1 MQDTR
6 CLILNYRYLI
16 QYQESSIQLVSLILE
31 TSLSNK
37 NKNPLREQYQIVLQK
52 ATVFALVLVIIL
64 FVLFPKIKV
73 GNPIKIEG
81 IGTALTVED
90 IPITRHGTL
99 RKPPPRPVVPIPSE
113 DDLIPDDVTIEDTEL
128 TFESFAQSSGS
139 GTAVGQINIF
149 QPRPIFEVIPEYSE
163 DLQKKG
169 IEGLIKL
176 HLHID
181 QTGQV
186 IDVIILDNTTGSSAC
201 AKAAKEAALK
211 GRYIPA
217 KKDGKPT
224 DLWIART
231 YTFGLQK

>member
-1 MQDTR
+1 MSN
-6 CLILNYRYLI
+6 I
-16 QYQESSIQLVSLILE
+16 
-31 TSLSNK
+31 NK
-37 NKNPLREQYQIVLQK
+37 NSSREQYQIVLEK
-52 ATVFALVLVIIL
+52 STILALILLIIL
-64 FVLFPKIKV
+64 FVIFPKIKV
-73 GNPIKIEG
+73 GKPIKTEG
-81 IGTALTVED
+81 FGTALTVED
-90 IPITRHGTL
+90 IPITRQGTL
-99 RKPPPRPVVPIPSE
+99 RKPPPRPVIPIPSE

-139 GTAVGQINIF
+139 GAALGEINIF
-149 QPRPIFEVIPEYSE
+149 QPRPIFEVIPEYPE

-169 IEGLIKL
+169 IEGIVKL

-186 IDVIILDNTTGSSAC
+186 IDVVILENTTGSSVC
-201 AKAAKEAALK
+201 ARAAKDAALK

-224 DLWIART
+224 DLWIARS

>member
-1 MQDTR
+1 MSKNKKYSPRD
-6 CLILNYRYLI
+6 
-16 QYQESSIQLVSLILE
+16 QYQVILE
-31 TSLSNK
+31 KSTIL
-37 NKNPLREQYQIVLQK
+37 
-52 ATVFALVLVIIL
+52 ALVLVIIL
-64 FVLFPKIKV
+64 FVLFPKIRV
-73 GNPIKIEG
+73 GKPIKVEG
-81 IGTALTVED
+81 IGTVLTVED
-90 IPITRHGTL
+90 IPITRQGTP

-128 TFESFAQSSGS
+128 TYESFSLSSGS
-139 GTAVGQINIF
+139 GVPLGQINIF

-169 IEGLIKL
+169 IEGVVKL

-181 QTGQV
+181 RTGRV
-186 IDVIILDNTTGSSAC
+186 INVVVLENTTGSSVC
-201 AKAAKEAALK
+201 ANAAKEAAMK

-224 DLWIART
+224 DLWISRT

>member
-1 MQDTR
+1 
-6 CLILNYRYLI
+6 
-16 QYQESSIQLVSLILE
+16 
-31 TSLSNK
+31 LSK
-37 NKNPLREQYQIVLQK
+37 NKKYSPRDQYQIILEK
-52 ATVFALVLVIIL
+52 STALALVLVIIL

-73 GNPIKIEG
+73 GKTIMVEG
-81 IGTALTVED
+81 IGTVLTVED
-90 IPITRHGTL
+90 IPITRQGTP

-128 TFESFAQSSGS
+128 TYESFSLSSGS
-139 GTAVGQINIF
+139 GVPLGQINIF

-169 IEGLIKL
+169 IEGAVKL

-181 QTGQV
+181 RTGRV
-186 IDVIILDNTTGSSAC
+186 INVVVLENTTGSSVC
-201 AKAAKEAALK
+201 ANAAKEAALK

-224 DLWIART
+224 DLWISRT

>member
-1 MQDTR
+1 
-6 CLILNYRYLI
+6 
-16 QYQESSIQLVSLILE
+16 
-31 TSLSNK
+31 LSNL
-37 NKNPLREQYQIVLQK
+37 NKNSPHEQYQVILEK
-52 ATVFALVLVIIL
+52 STILALVLVIIL
-64 FVLFPKIKV
+64 FLTFPKIKV
-73 GNPIKIEG
+73 SKPIKTPG
-81 IGTALTVED
+81 LGTALSLED
-90 IPITRHGTL
+90 IPITRQGTL
-99 RKPPPRPVVPIPSE
+99 RKPPPRPVIPIPSE
-113 DDLIPDDVTIEDTEL
+113 DDLIPDNVTIEDTEL

-139 GTAVGQINIF
+139 GAALGEINIF

-169 IEGLIKL
+169 IEGIIKL

-186 IDVIILDNTTGSSAC
+186 IDVIILENTTGSSVC
-201 AKAAKEAALK
+201 ARAAKEAALK

-224 DLWIART
+224 DLWIARA